1 MKKNRAVTY
10 FRKAQALKIWENPL
24 EADLKTL
31 LSATLA
37 ISRNHVVKKH
47 ITSTLQELNTNL
59 YRLSA

>member
-1 MKKNRAVTY
+1 MKNRAVIY
-10 FRKAQALKIWENPL
+10 FRKDKALKIWEHPL

-47 ITSTLQELNTNL
+47 INNTLQELHTDL
-59 YRLSA
+59 YKLSA